1 MDASD
6 SNPERSR
13 APPAPAKGLS
23 PLETDREGSGEGD
36 PLRGKGPPKGVQSLL
51 PSVAFAGKKPRSGF
65 PERGFAFRGGLDMY
79 SPRVVARGVVKEGR
93 PLLCLLSFPLSFQ
106 TKERGRG
113 AGRTA
118 PKQHPRGAGA
128 RMH

>member
-1 MDASD
+1 MIGFPHVPTFHWNVVTPLPDPKEDSVKASD

-51 PSVAFAGKKPRSGF
+51 PSVACAGKKPRSQKRSGASHM
-65 PERGFAFRGGLDMY
+65 RRAQNVY
-79 SPRVVARGVVKEGR
+79 SPRAAARGGN
-93 PLLCLLSFPLSFQ
+93 
-106 TKERGRG
+106 
-113 AGRTA
+113 
-118 PKQHPRGAGA
+118 
-128 RMH
+128 